1 MFKRISDSEIKIAL
15 KRLGLTEKDVVI
27 QDPKCEIVFKKA
39 KSLQNKKTIMPNSKV
54 EMYRRDFLERHNKA
68 LSADITNLSAV
79 ITALNS
85 EKVTVW
91 HCCNHDG
98 YGYYTVSN
106 GKTKRYVSSEY
117 DLECVGGCWSMHVYE
132 RLYFAQEYLTKFL
145 KAVKAEICRRFCANM
160 PLKSLYIAYI
170 LTDLDK
176 EEKEYKNM
184 DYPYDE
190 EDMRNYEIA
199 REHQLKFVKNRAKE
213 IERYN
218 AAVLSGGDYW
228 SYYNGTDNH
237 EYSCVSDILNKAMSE
252 IYKSREELEA
262 CELWQEAREIIS
274 VLQNTKINLYSS
286 RQKPIMQTEIKNR
299 KK

>member
-1 MFKRISDSEIKIAL
+1 MFKRIFGSEI
-15 KRLGLTEKDVVI
+15 T
-27 QDPKCEIVFKKA
+27 A
-39 KSLQNKKTIMPNSKV
+39 KELQNKKIIMPNSEV
-54 EMYRRDFLERHNKA
+54 EMYRCDFLQRHNKA
-68 LSADITNLSAV
+68 LSEEINNLSAV

-106 GKTKRYVSSEY
+106 GKTKRYVSSQY

-145 KAVKAEICRRFCANM
+145 KAVKAEICRRFSAAM

-176 EEKEYKNM
+176 EEKEFESLN
-184 DYPYDE
+184 YPSDE
-190 EDMRNYEIA
+190 ENKRNYEIA
-199 REHQLKFVKNRAKE
+199 KEHQSKFVKNRAKE

-218 AAVLSGGDYW
+218 KAVQNGNDYW
-228 SYYNGTDNH
+228 S
-237 EYSCVSDILNKAMSE
+237 
-252 IYKSREELEA
+252 
-262 CELWQEAREIIS
+262 
-274 VLQNTKINLYSS
+274 
-286 RQKPIMQTEIKNR
+286 
-299 KK
+299 